1 MKHHWTQRLSSICL
15 MAMLLIA
22 VPVVGQPAKPRAL
35 DSSKALTQYI
45 HEAWQTEDGLPQGSI
60 AAIARSDDG
69 YIWFGTQDGL
79 VRFDGVEF
87 DIFDTNTAPSFR
99 SNNIRTLLNDRN
111 GALWIGT
118 NDAGLLKYRNGD
130 FLSVSE
136 DTLLGSARIS
146 ALIES
151 REGHLWVGT
160 SEKGVFR
167 LAKGKMFPV
176 ANLPSV
182 KISALYEDPAGV
194 LWIGTRDQ
202 GLFAYR
208 RGQVSQY
215 TQQNGLPENEIVSLE
230 GGEGAILWIGTRTKG
245 LALLH
250 DEAFTVFNRRDGL
263 PELEVTALYEDPSG
277 VLWIGT
283 RQGGLS
289 RLILQN
295 RGNWSEPLVSQIESF
310 SVIDGLSRNSV
321 KSLFHD
327 QEGNLWIGTDGG
339 VDLFREGKFTVYAK
353 REGLID
359 DVMYAVHEGI
369 DGTMWFSTENGVS
382 SLKNGVITNYT
393 ENEGLAR
400 NFVLSFA
407 STADGSVWMG
417 TYGGGLSRFKNGKF
431 FTYTLEDGLP
441 ENAVFALYAD
451 SRGDL
456 WIGTGGGAARFRNES
471 FQTFT
476 TEDGLT
482 SNEVTVFIEDHEGA
496 MWIGTYNGGLNRLK
510 DGTITSFTTK
520 DNLSHDGILSLY
532 EDQDDVLWIGTYGGG
547 LNRVKNGIVTVF
559 NTKDGLHN
567 DKISHISE
575 DNLGNLWMSS
585 NQGPFRISKKELND
599 FAEGQI
605 TQVNATAYGRPDGLR
620 NSELNGGIQP
630 AGWRSRS
637 GLLWLPTNEGIVSI
651 DPDHIQTDPP
661 PFVVIKNILVDDE
674 KMPIDK
680 NFVLAPGRDQI
691 EIQYAGISFGAPHK
705 VQYQYKLEGEDENWV
720 EPGTRR
726 AAYYNNLSP
735 GEYTFYVRARN
746 YDGIWSNESKAF
758 SFTLKPFFYQTIW
771 FYLLLFACS
780 VALVFLGHRWRVA
793 QLKINE
799 RELER
804 IVEARTRDLEKRTG
818 DLLQALEEN
827 KEILGITSH
836 DLKNPLGGIIGLA
849 DILIEDLDDLSNLP
863 AVQEGLENLHLVKSE
878 AERMLRIV
886 KELLDKHRTGE
897 QNILHKERA
906 DFLGLV
912 HDAVR
917 WNQQKAEQKNITIEL
932 KDEGVMPIMVDSDA
946 ILRVADNLLSNA
958 VKYSHPG
965 SRVMVSLRSEGNEG
979 LFEVRDEGPG
989 LSEED
994 LEKVFGKMQRLSA
1007 KPTGGEHSTGLG
1019 LFIVKQLVEE
1029 HDGTVGV
1036 ESKLGEGAVFW
1047 VRLPLMSIETDRKR
1061 ILMA

>member
-1 MKHHWTQRLSSICL
+1 MKHHWTQILSSICL
-15 MAMLLIA
+15 MAVLLIA

-35 DSSKALTQYI
+35 NSSKALTQYI
-45 HEAWQTEDGLPQGSI
+45 HESWQTEDGLPQSSI
-60 AAIARSDDG
+60 AAIAQSEDG

-87 DIFDTNTAPSFR
+87 DIFDTNTVPSFR

-118 NDAGLLKYRNGD
+118 NDAGLLKYREGK
-130 FLSVSE
+130 FLTVSE
-136 DTLLGSARIS
+136 DTLLVNARVS
-146 ALIES
+146 ALVES
-151 REGHLWVGT
+151 QEGHLWIGT
-160 SEKGVFR
+160 SEKGVYR
-167 LAKGKMFPV
+167 LAKGKMYPV
-176 ANLPSV
+176 SNLPSGKV
-182 KISALYEDPAGV
+182 SALYEDPAGV

-215 TQQNGLPENEIVSLE
+215 TQKNGLPEDEIVSLA
-230 GGEGAILWIGTRTKG
+230 GGKGAVLWIGTRTKG
-245 LALLH
+245 LVLLH
-250 DEAFTVFNRRDGL
+250 DEEFTVFNRRDGL
-263 PELEVTALYEDPSG
+263 PELEVTALYEDPAS
-277 VLWIGT
+277 VLWIGM

-295 RGNWSEPLVSQIESF
+295 RGNWSVPPFPKIETF
-310 SVIDGLSRNSV
+310 SVAEGLTRNHV

-327 QEGNLWIGTDGG
+327 REGNLWIGTDGG
-339 VDLFREGKFTVYAK
+339 LDLFREGKFTVYAK
-353 REGLID
+353 QEGLID
-359 DVMYAVHEGI
+359 DVMYAVHEGA
-369 DGTMWFSTENGVS
+369 DGTMWFSSENGVS
-382 SLKNGVITNYT
+382 SLKNGIITNYT

-417 TYGGGLSRFKNGKF
+417 TYGGGLSRFKDGRF
-431 FTYTLEDGLP
+431 VTYTHDDGLP
-441 ENAVFALYAD
+441 EDAVFALYTD

-456 WIGTGGGAARFRNES
+456 WVGTGGGAARFRDEA
-471 FQTFT
+471 FQQFT

-547 LNRVKNGIVTVF
+547 LNRVKNGMVTVY
-559 NTKDGLHN
+559 NTKDGLFN
-567 DKISHISE
+567 DKVSHISE

-585 NQGPFRISKKELND
+585 NQGPFRISKQELND
-599 FAEGQI
+599 LAEGRI
-605 TQVNATAYGRPDGLR
+605 DKVDATAYGRPDGLR

-630 AGWRSRS
+630 AGWKSRA
-637 GLLWLPTNEGIVSI
+637 GLLWFPTNEGVVSI
-651 DPDHIQTDPP
+651 DPDHIQADPP
-661 PFVVIKNILVDDE
+661 PMVLIKNILVDGG
-674 KMPIDK
+674 KMPIYE
-680 NFVLAPGRDQI
+680 NFELAPGKDQI
-691 EIQYAGISFGAPHK
+691 EIQYAGISFGAPYK

-735 GEYTFYVRARN
+735 GEYTFLVRAQN
-746 YDGIWSNESKAF
+746 YDGVWSKESQVI

-771 FYLLLFACS
+771 FYLLLIAFS
-780 VALVFLGHRWRVA
+780 VALVFFGHRWRVA
-793 QLKINE
+793 QLKTNE

-818 DLLQALEEN
+818 DLLRALEEN

-849 DILIEDLDDLSNLP
+849 DILIEDLEDLSNLP
-863 AVQEGLENLHLVKSE
+863 AVADGLENLHLVKNE

-886 KELLDKHRTGE
+886 KELLDKHRAGE
-897 QNILHKERA
+897 QNILHKERT
-906 DFLGLV
+906 DFLSLV
-912 HDAVR
+912 QDAVR
-917 WNQQKAEQKNITIEL
+917 WNQQKAEQKNIQIAL
-932 KDEGVMPIMVDSDA
+932 KDEGKMPILVDSDA

-958 VKYSHPG
+958 VKYSSPG
-965 SRVMVSLRSEGNEG
+965 THVLVSLCYEGKEG
-979 LFEVRDEGPG
+979 LLEVRDQGPG

-994 LEKVFGKMQRLSA
+994 LTKVFGKMQRLSA

-1029 HDGTVGV
+1029 HGGTVGV

-1047 VRLPLMSIETDRKR
+1047 VRIPLLPIEPERKR
-1061 ILMA
+1061 ILMT